1 MKLSSRRRVVVLVA
15 TLVIG
20 AVSACGGGASR
31 APAPPKA
38 AGLAAKA
45 NLAPSLTYVE
55 IPRDWVEPYVTV
67 KGDEASKWAADPSH
81 ASAVLPN
88 VRHILVK
95 STKTATPAETTAT
108 KKKAEAALARVK
120 RGDDFAAVA
129 RETSEDPGSKDRGGS
144 YPGGMVE
151 SFVEPFRAAYAE
163 LAPGEFT
170 QQLVESTFGWHII
183 KKETVTEDAILAAYR
198 RSKASDLARLLANDV
213 AARTKAAPKV
223 EMAQALQESI
233 ASILGPAAAANARR
247 PVVGR
252 VARTRVE
259 APPKTEACAR
269 FLEAPREAVVV
280 IPLAQAAGFLVGEG
294 SADATPASDATA
306 ASDAKDGGA
315 ADAASAASAASS
327 DESGGPWVCMKSEL
341 TARQLG
347 KMMDKAGKA
356 SRSDDSPR
364 PRP

>member
-1 MKLSSRRRVVVLVA
+1 MKPSTRRRVVALVA

-20 AVSACGGGASR
+20 AASACGGGASR

-38 AGLAAKA
+38 AGVAVSA
-45 NLAPSLTYVE
+45 NLAPSFTYVE

-81 ASAVLPN
+81 ASSILPN

-95 STKTATPAETTAT
+95 SSKTATPAETAAT
-108 KKKAEAALARVK
+108 KKKAEAALARLK
-120 RGDDFAAVA
+120 RGDDFAVVA

-183 KKETVTEDAILAAYR
+183 KKEPVSEDAILAAYR

-213 AARTKAAPKV
+213 AARTKGTPKV
-223 EMAQALQESI
+223 EMAQALQEAI

-247 PVVGR
+247 PVVGT
-252 VARTRVE
+252 VARSKVE
-259 APPKTEACAR
+259 MPPKTEACAR
-269 FLEAPREAVVV
+269 FLETQREAVVV

-294 SADATPASDATA
+294 SGEAPATA
-306 ASDAKDGGA
+306 SATKDGGA
-315 ADAASAASAASS
+315 DAAPAAQATASS
-327 DESGGPWVCMKSEL
+327 DESSGPWVCMKSDL
-341 TARQLG
+341 TARQLS
-347 KMMDKAGKA
+347 KMLDKAGK
-356 SRSDDSPR
+356 SPRGDDSPR
-364 PRP
+364 ARY